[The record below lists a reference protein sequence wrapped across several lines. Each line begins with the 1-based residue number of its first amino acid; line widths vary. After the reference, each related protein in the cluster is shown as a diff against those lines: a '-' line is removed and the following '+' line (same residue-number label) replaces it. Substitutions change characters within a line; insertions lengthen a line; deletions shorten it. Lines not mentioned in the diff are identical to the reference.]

1 MEGVMKNNSK
11 AIVSIVVVL
20 VFIIYVIAT
29 HINDNS
35 DKQFDDFA
43 EGQLE
48 NPSNYTSDV
57 PTEISSSEAWS
68 DFISSRYYSS
78 NMQFNFAVTED
89 RIVSETYTDDYRVY
103 VEYVFNELSVIVYDA
118 TTNDILASFE

>member
-1 MEGVMKNNSK
+1 MKNNSK
-11 AIVSIVVVL
+11 VIVSIVVVL